1 METLAKHKLITGLVS
16 IERVHMDSFVRA
28 FDNHCFLDGLSHY
41 QKKKKKRSW
50 PVGANMNDNN
60 YVDLFPNRWLD

>member
-41 QKKKKKRSW
+41 QKKKKILASW
-50 PVGANMNDNN
+50 CQHE
-60 YVDLFPNRWLD
+60 RQ